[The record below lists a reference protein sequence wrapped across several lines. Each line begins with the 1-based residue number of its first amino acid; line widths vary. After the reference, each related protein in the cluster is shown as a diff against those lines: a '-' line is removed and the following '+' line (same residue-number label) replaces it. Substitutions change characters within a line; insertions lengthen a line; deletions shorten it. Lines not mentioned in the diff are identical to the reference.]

1 MKFNPVKSFLSKW
14 LLTAIL
20 ILGFFTFSG
29 LNIQIANRFNTADTT
44 LVTLSGN
51 KVSRSISYKA
61 ALKVARRD
69 SQLNSQ
75 FSNLQALSLLHSRET
90 DIDIKQLS
98 SQFISNK
105 QISNPFFIRSYRSK
119 SDDSDPFIV

>member
-29 LNIQIANRFNTADTT
+29 LNIQIANRFNKADTT
-44 LVTLSGN
+44 LVAVSRN
-51 KVSRSISYKA
+51 QSSRSISYKA

-69 SQLNSQ
+69 SQLHSQ
-75 FSNLQALSLLHSRET
+75 FSNLQSLSLLHSREI
-90 DIDIKQLS
+90 DIDIKQL
-98 SQFISNK
+98 FILFMSNK
-105 QISNPFFIRSYRSK
+105 PVKTLFFIRTYHSSA
-119 SDDSDPFIV
+119 DDGHSFIG